1 MTAIIFNEAFKSA
14 SAGVPPEEIIDPES
28 EVPVKRQCELL
39 GVSRSTFY
47 YKPVKK
53 DKASDRELEK
63 VMADIDT
70 IHTKHPFYGARKISK
85 ELSAI
90 GHKGWGRKRTKTQ
103 MDKMRIYPVY
113 PRPNTSRPGKQS
125 AKFPYL
131 LKGKRIWLPNQVWA
145 TDITYVRLGATH
157 MYLTAFIDWHSRM
170 IVGWELSDTLE
181 AAPVV
186 ECMEKA
192 TEEYGIPCYCNSDQ
206 GAQFGA
212 DDYVLLLSG
221 LGIRQSMDGRG
232 RWVENVIIERWFR
245 SLKSECLYINEY
257 NTPRELRRLV
267 AGYVDDYNND
277 RIHESLGYATP
288 SEVYYSAFKMA
299 A

>member
-1 MTAIIFNEAFKSA
+1 M
-14 SAGVPPEEIIDPES
+14 
-28 EVPVKRQCELL
+28 KRQCELL
-39 GVSRSTFY
+39 GVARSTFY
-47 YKPVKK
+47 YKPVKR
-53 DKASDRELEK
+53 DEATDGELEEA
-63 VMADIDT
+63 MADIDR
-70 IHTKHPFYGARKISK
+70 IHTKHPFYGARKTSK
-85 ELSAI
+85 ELIAL
-90 GHKGWGRKRTKTQ
+90 GHEKWGRKRTRTL
-103 MDKMRIYPVY
+103 MDKMGIYPVY
-113 PRPNTSRPGKQS
+113 PKPNTSRPSKQS

-145 TDITYVRLGATH
+145 TDITYVRLGAAH
-157 MYLTAFIDWHSRM
+157 MYLTAFIDWYSRM

-186 ECMEKA
+186 ECMRKA

-212 DDYVLLLSG
+212 DDYVSLLSG
-221 LGIRQSMDGRG
+221 LGIRQSMDGKG

-257 NTPRELRRLV
+257 KTPRELRKLITD
-267 AGYVDDYNND
+267 YVDDYNNE
-277 RIHESLGYATP
+277 RIHETLDYVTP
-288 SEVYYSAFKMA
+288 AEVYYSAFKMA

>member
-1 MTAIIFNEAFKSA
+1 L
-14 SAGVPPEEIIDPES
+14 EE
-28 EVPVKRQCELL
+28 
-39 GVSRSTFY
+39 
-47 YKPVKK
+47 
-53 DKASDRELEK
+53 
-63 VMADIDT
+63 VMADIDR
-70 IHTKHPFYGARKISK
+70 IHTKHPCYGARKISR
-85 ELSAI
+85 ELIAL
-90 GHKGWGRKRTKTQ
+90 GHKKWGRKRTRTL

-113 PRPNTSRPGKQS
+113 PKPNTSRPSKQS

-145 TDITYVRLGATH
+145 TDITYVRLGTTH
-157 MYLTAFIDWHSRM
+157 MYLAAFIDWYSRM

-186 ECMEKA
+186 ECMRKA

-212 DDYVLLLSG
+212 DDYVSLLSG
-221 LGIRQSMDGRG
+221 LGIRQSMDGKG

-257 NTPRELRRLV
+257 KTPRELRKLI
-267 AGYVDDYNND
+267 AGYVDDYNNE
-277 RIHESLGYATP
+277 RIHETLDYATP
-288 SEVYYSAFKMA
+288 AEVYSSAFKMA